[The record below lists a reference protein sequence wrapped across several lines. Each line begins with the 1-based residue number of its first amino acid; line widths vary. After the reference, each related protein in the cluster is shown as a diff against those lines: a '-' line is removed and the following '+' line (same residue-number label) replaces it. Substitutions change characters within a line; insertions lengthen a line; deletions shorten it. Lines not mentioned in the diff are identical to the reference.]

1 MAYLNNVRDGRKSK
15 VYLLSPSSTAVA
27 SGFVKGKLYVYAK
40 KDSSAPAFA
49 GINQGDFFFFNKAA
63 DPTLGTNDV
72 IYEVTPKFLGG
83 ATDKDISFE
92 KSTTDITA
100 DKDASTN
107 ITSSGVVSSSGSITA
122 YSLIQTGDTAA
133 NLIKKRF
140 NNMVTYDSS
149 GVPTSDGS
157 DRTEKD
163 LLMFVWDARELGTG
177 EYVEVD
183 FVPAFLSSLAHG
195 SAYGSGQTFTINFS
209 GADTNELGYRRS
221 NQQFEY
227 FTEFGTQLAAWETA

>member
-1 MAYLNNVRDGRKSK
+1 MAYLNNVRDGRQSK
-15 VYLLSPSSTAVA
+15 CYLLSVGTTAITSS
-27 SGFVKGKLYVYAK
+27 FVKGKIYVYAK
-40 KDSSAPAFA
+40 KDGTAPAFT
-49 GINQGDFFFFNKAA
+49 GLNQGDFFVFNKAA

-92 KSTTDITA
+92 KSTTDITC

-107 ITSSGVVSSSGSITA
+107 VTSNGIVTSSGSITA
-122 YSLIQTGDTAA
+122 YSLIQSGDTAA

-140 NNMVTYDSS
+140 NDMVTYDSS
-149 GVPTSDGS
+149 GVPTSAGL

-163 LLMFVWDARELGTG
+163 ILLFIWDARELNTG
-177 EYVEVD
+177 EYVEID
-183 FVPAFLSSLAHG
+183 FVPAFLSSQAHG
-195 SAYGSGQTFTINFS
+195 SAYGSGQSFTINFS

-227 FTEFGTQLAAWETA
+227 FSEFGTQLAAWETA